1 MTGADNPIGDSKS
14 PLGMGPR
21 LTIVGYD
28 PRWPGL
34 FEEEKQRMMGTLGS
48 VALAIEHVGSTAV
61 PGLAAKPIID
71 LMLGVRRLV
80 DAEAS
85 VPKLLELGYEY
96 VTRDP
101 IPGRRY
107 FHKGPPGGRTYHLHA
122 ARAGASF
129 WERHI
134 LFRDWLRTHPEDARA
149 YERLKRELAALFGS
163 DRLGYT
169 NAKTAFIEEAAEK
182 ARAAARAL

>member
-1 MTGADNPIGDSKS
+1 
-14 PLGMGPR
+14 MGPAI
-21 LTIVGYD
+21 TIVGYD
-28 PRWPGL
+28 PQWPGL
-34 FEEEKQRMMGTLGS
+34 FEQEQHRIVDALGPVV
-48 VALAIEHVGSTAV
+48 VAMEHVGSTAV

-80 DAEAS
+80 DAETAA
-85 VPKLLELGYEY
+85 PKLLELGYEY
-96 VTRDP
+96 VPQDP

-122 ARAGASF
+122 AKEGASF

-134 LFRDWLRTHPEDARA
+134 LFRDWLRTHPEDDRS
-149 YERLKRELAALFGS
+149 YERLKRELAARFGS

-169 NAKTAFIEEAAEK
+169 DAKTEFIEAAVEK